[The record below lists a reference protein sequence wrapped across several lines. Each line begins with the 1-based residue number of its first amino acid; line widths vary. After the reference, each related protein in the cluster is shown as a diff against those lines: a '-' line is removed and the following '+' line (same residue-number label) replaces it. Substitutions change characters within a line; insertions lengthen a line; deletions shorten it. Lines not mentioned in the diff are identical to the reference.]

1 MLSLIDSTYPVKSE
15 NCFNDFSKVF
25 IQAHCK
31 LSDEEVISNKS
42 HALIIAIIGAIM
54 GYSFI
59 VSVTYLEKIQ
69 D

>member
-1 MLSLIDSTYPVKSE
+1 M
-15 NCFNDFSKVF
+15 
-25 IQAHCK
+25 
-31 LSDEEVISNKS
+31 LSDEEVIGNKS